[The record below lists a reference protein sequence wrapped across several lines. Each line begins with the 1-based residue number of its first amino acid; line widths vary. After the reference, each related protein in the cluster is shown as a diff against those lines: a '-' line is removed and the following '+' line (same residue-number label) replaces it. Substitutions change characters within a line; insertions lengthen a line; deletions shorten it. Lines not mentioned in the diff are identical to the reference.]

1 MRTGERAGYRIVEW
15 VDGTDGAIEDL
26 VECCPEL
33 LFGRYVAIASC
44 DSGPYAPTG
53 EEFTEGWC
61 KFGELAVSPP
71 VKAISELP
79 MPGFDEWYVYDEL
92 IKFESHSNFV
102 NRIGFSPLHANDKHR
117 EILDAGCQVEASA
130 RTRVG
135 YSWFVFGHARRIA
148 LPGSSSERKAL
159 RDARHA

>member
-102 NRIGFSPLHANDKHR
+102 NRIGFSPLHANDKYTEKFWTQVAKLKPLHV
-117 EILDAGCQVEASA
+117 LGSGTAGLFLA
-130 RTRVG
+130 TRDELLFQAAVRN
-135 YSWFVFGHARRIA
+135 VKR
-148 LPGSSSERKAL
+148 
-159 RDARHA
+159 